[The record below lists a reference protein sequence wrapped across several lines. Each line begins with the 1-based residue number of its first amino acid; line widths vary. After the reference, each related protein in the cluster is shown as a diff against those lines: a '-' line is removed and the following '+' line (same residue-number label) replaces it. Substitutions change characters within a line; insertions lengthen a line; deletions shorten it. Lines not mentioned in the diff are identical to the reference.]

1 MIHWFNLLKKYY
13 RMLKRIN
20 WKAILYGFLWLLSLS
35 GLVVLMSFIEVKKD
49 KVKCSDV
56 KVLLPGQYNFVER
69 DEIDRILFES
79 GGSLVGKDLNAIN
92 IHKLENRLK
101 ANPFIEYA
109 KVYADMDGIVHVQI
123 RQREPVLRVI
133 NMANVHFY
141 IDDKGLKM
149 PVSENY
155 TAKVLVVNGFI
166 DEDFTGKI
174 DTIKSKI
181 VKDLYNAALFIK
193 ADTLWDNQVEQL
205 FVELNGDIELVPRVG
220 DHKIILGDTDS
231 LQTKFRNLLL
241 FYKKAMPKVGWE
253 TYKTINLKY
262 INQIVC
268 EKNVIDSTMQKPAQV
283 SALADSTKT
292 EIKEVT
298 KN

>member
-1 MIHWFNLLKKYY
+1 M
-13 RMLKRIN
+13 
-20 WKAILYGFLWLLSLS
+20 YGFLWLLSLS
-35 GLVVLMSFIEVKKD
+35 GLVLLMSFIEVKKD
-49 KVKCSDV
+49 KLKCNDV
-56 KVLLPGQYNFVER
+56 RVLLPGRYNFVER
-69 DEIDRILFES
+69 DEIDRIILQS
-79 GGSLVGKDLNAIN
+79 GGVLVGKDLNDIN

-109 KVYADMDGIVHVQI
+109 KVYADMDGVVHVQI
-123 RQREPVLRVI
+123 RQREPLLRVI

-141 IDDKGLKM
+141 IDGKGLKM
-149 PVSENY
+149 PVSDNY
-155 TAKVLVVNGFI
+155 TARVLVVNGFI
-166 DEDFTGKI
+166 DEDFSGKV
-174 DTIKSKI
+174 DTIKSKL
-181 VKDLYNAALFIK
+181 VKDLYDAALFIK

-205 FVELNGDIELVPRVG
+205 FVELNGDIEIVPRVG
-220 DHKIILGDTDS
+220 DHKIILGNTDS

-268 EKNVIDSTMQKPAQV
+268 EKNVIDSTMQKSGKV
-283 SALADSTKT
+283 SAASDSTGIQ
-292 EIKEVT
+292 IKEIT